1 MSDDV
6 LTSDAPGIDPAVAM
20 IEFASIA
27 VGITAGDDMVK
38 ASPLGS
44 IYAGT
49 VHPGKYLVLV
59 SGDTASVDEALG
71 VGLETGGS
79 SVLDSVFLP
88 DIHPAVTGAIAGG
101 EEAAWLSGEAL
112 GIIETDRIATVLQA
126 ADAGVKAAFVE
137 LSAVRMADG
146 LGGKGYVLFS
156 GDVAE
161 VEAAVEAAE
170 QWSAESGHVLEA
182 HVIAQLHD
190 EMAFNLRSDL
200 RFRNRISLRPVE
212 RSG

>member
-6 LTSDAPGIDPAVAM
+6 VTSDMPGVDPAVAM
-20 IEFASIA
+20 VEFSSIA
-27 VGITAGDDMVK
+27 VGITAGDAMVK
-38 ASPLGS
+38 ASPIGS

-59 SGDTASVDEALG
+59 SGDTASVEEALE
-71 VGLETGGS
+71 VGLEVGAS

-101 EEAAWLSGEAL
+101 DEAAWVSGDAL
-112 GIIETDRIATVLQA
+112 GIIETDRVATILQA
-126 ADAGVKAAFVE
+126 ADAGVKAAYVE
-137 LSAVRMADG
+137 LCAVRMADG
-146 LGGKGYVLFS
+146 LGGKAYVLFA
-156 GDVAE
+156 GRVAD

-170 QWSAESGHVLEA
+170 SWSVEAGHLVEA
-182 HVIAQLHD
+182 WLIPQLAA
-190 EMAFNLRSDL
+190 EMAFNLGSDL
-200 RFRNRISLRPVE
+200 RFRRRLVLRPLE